1 MPKMKTN
8 KAVAKRIKVTGRGKV
23 IRHRVGA
30 SHLKSVKSPTRLRR
44 MRKATVLTGAL
55 AKTARL
61 MAQK

>member
-1 MPKMKTN
+1 MPKMKTS
-8 KAVAKRIKVTGRGKV
+8 KAVAKRIKIAGRGKV

-44 MRKATVLTGAL
+44 MRKSVELTGAL

-61 MAQK
+61 MVHK